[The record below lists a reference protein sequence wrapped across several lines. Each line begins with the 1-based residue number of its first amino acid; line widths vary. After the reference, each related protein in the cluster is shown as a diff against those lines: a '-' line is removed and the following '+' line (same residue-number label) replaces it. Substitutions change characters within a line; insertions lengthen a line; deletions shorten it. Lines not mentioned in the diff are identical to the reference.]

1 MPAPI
6 YHVGAVATCPHSAG
20 QITVVSSN
28 TRVFVSGMPAA
39 TMVDTFTIA
48 GCPFQVPVPGGTKPQ
63 PCVTAK
69 FLVPATRV
77 FVNGSPVII
86 QTSTGIC
93 QSAEQIPAGPPVIQS
108 TQPRVIA
115 T

>member
-1 MPAPI
+1 MPGFI
-6 YHVGAVATCPHSAG
+6 YHVGAVATCPHQAG

-28 TRVFVSGMPAA
+28 TRVFVNGMPAA
-39 TMVDTFTIA
+39 TMADTFTIA
-48 GCPFQVPVPGGTKPQ
+48 GCPFTTPVPKPQ

-77 FVNGSPVII
+77 FVNGSPVIL

-108 TQPRVIA
+108 TQTRVIGS
-115 T
+115 